1 MLLTGIAL
9 FLFWPMDKHHS
20 LTHLHITGMSK
31 KTHPRTT
38 TRSTPS
44 GTRHSSL
51 AAVISLAST
60 SPSRKRLVWY
70 HCEFIF
76 QCLLLIYILN
86 ILLSLSSNWI
96 TYSLYLVGKSQV
108 LRRIARGPPHRPAEG
123 RRGTAQKAWIRER
136 AQHKVRRAPLVS
148 EGWFALI
155 IYIKHWS

>member
-1 MLLTGIAL
+1 MT
-9 FLFWPMDKHHS
+9 HS
-20 LTHLHITGMSK
+20 HITGMSK

-76 QCLLLIYILN
+76 QCLLLNLCTKYFTLTFIKSNHLITRS
-86 ILLSLSSNWI
+86 LL
-96 TYSLYLVGKSQV
+96 GKSQV

-123 RRGTAQKAWIRER
+123 RRGTAQKAWIWER
-136 AQHKVRRAPLVS
+136 AQHKVRRASLVS

-155 IYIKHWS
+155 MLIKHMRLTKDNCFTCFVIYAN